1 MKKPLLIA
9 FFLVLGINIVKGQD
23 NGNSGITTTVNVSA
37 TVIGTSAIELVTVN
51 SIQFGNTQPEDGQIY
66 INPITSLNA
75 GYMIAIGTPEAE
87 FRLNYLP
94 ERILNQING
103 NGSLI
108 FNYEISGNLEEDQ
121 ATSELLDLDNRN
133 LRFNS
138 EGRFY
143 IWVGGSIDLSN
154 AAPGNYEG
162 DFTIEIDYI

>member
-1 MKKPLLIA
+1 
-9 FFLVLGINIVKGQD
+9 
-23 NGNSGITTTVNVSA
+23 
-37 TVIGTSAIELVTVN
+37 
-51 SIQFGNTQPEDGQIY
+51 
-66 INPITSLNA
+66 
-75 GYMIAIGTPEAE
+75 MIAIGTPEAE